1 MNGSMSFEEY
11 IEMECRRDPEFAR
24 LWAEGQ
30 PRRDLAANVWRVRE
44 AKGWTQQQL
53 AMRAR
58 LKQPRI
64 AEIERGDANP
74 TLLTITRIAIALGVT
89 AHRLLQE
96 THPIRADDD
105 EGPMEFDATVSADSA
120 PLPGHPALPSPPSA
134 GKRKARGRSRA

>member
-1 MNGSMSFEEY
+1 MNGSMSFEDY

-24 LWAEGQ
+24 LWAEGR

-44 AKGWTQQQL
+44 ARGWTQQQL

-89 AHRLLQE
+89 AHRLLE
-96 THPIRADDD
+96 EARPLGEDDTQTCV
-105 EGPMEFDATVSADSA
+105 EAGAGATTCGEST
-120 PLPGHPALPSPPSA
+120 PLPTPPSA
-134 GKRKARGRSRA
+134 GARKARGRTRA